1 MKFFIFLLLLIILKD
16 AKLCVRGNTT
26 YLSKE
31 QTNAIKG
38 IFILLVIFRHFK
50 QYVGNLS
57 ILDKTLV
64 LWDDYLDQLIVVMF
78 LFYSGYGVFLSIK
91 NKGKDYIDKFLVK
104 RVLPVLAQFMAIVVV
119 YYCVG
124 LLMGKTYSVKQLLLS
139 LIGWQSV
146 GNSNWYILGIISL
159 YLITY
164 IAALVA
170 KEKDIWFFV
179 LSFVMTVVLIVGL
192 SKVKDA
198 YWYNTLGV
206 YFFGTIYARF
216 EERITKLF
224 LNPFV
229 YIVGFCIF
237 SYVYHITRTYSGI
250 LICYQLMSSLF
261 AFLVVLITM
270 RVKIGNRYLLFWGE
284 NLFPAYMLQRLPM
297 ILLQG
302 REVASDVVVYFLYVL
317 TLTGLLVV
325 LYAKIMKCI
334 NKRIGHKVGAS

>member
-124 LLMGKTYSVKQLLLS
+124 LLMGKTYSV
-139 LIGWQSV
+139 
-146 GNSNWYILGIISL
+146 
-159 YLITY
+159 
-164 IAALVA
+164 
-170 KEKDIWFFV
+170 
-179 LSFVMTVVLIVGL
+179 
-192 SKVKDA
+192 
-198 YWYNTLGV
+198 
-206 YFFGTIYARF
+206 
-216 EERITKLF
+216 
-224 LNPFV
+224 
-229 YIVGFCIF
+229 
-237 SYVYHITRTYSGI
+237 
-250 LICYQLMSSLF
+250 
-261 AFLVVLITM
+261 
-270 RVKIGNRYLLFWGE
+270 
-284 NLFPAYMLQRLPM
+284 
-297 ILLQG
+297 
-302 REVASDVVVYFLYVL
+302 
-317 TLTGLLVV
+317 
-325 LYAKIMKCI
+325 
-334 NKRIGHKVGAS
+334 